1 MSSDTLRGSDEMKM
15 LSGSEK
21 LCRALTKVPCAGGPW
36 EWIAE
41 TSIPLSSVFPAKHL
55 NFAGCLGC
63 CEVNCCK
70 SRLPGFNPDAF
81 SAEQSSLLLTP
92 PFTPPGNTGFCEA
105 FAVVL
110 QTQTKAPHEAR
121 HFFAMVVCILVRARA
136 SGGSRSKDLHQRL
149 HGCAS
154 ASLRCRCQ
162 PNLQYVIRAFRS
174 RC

>member
-1 MSSDTLRGSDEMKM
+1 MIQQIRMSKLRRIHAERAFLSRALAELRLRAGEDFIVSSDTLRGSDEMKM

-81 SAEQSSLLLTP
+81 SAEQSALNPSLYP
-92 PFTPPGNTGFCEA
+92 PRKHG
-105 FAVVL
+105 VL
-110 QTQTKAPHEAR
+110 
-121 HFFAMVVCILVRARA
+121 
-136 SGGSRSKDLHQRL
+136 
-149 HGCAS
+149 
-154 ASLRCRCQ
+154 
-162 PNLQYVIRAFRS
+162 
-174 RC
+174 